1 MRKQS
6 VEARGH
12 LILIGVR
19 GSSISDTVKG
29 KANAILGLSLLIVF
43 FVAIGAIISPFLSS
57 ISGITTDRFWSL
69 VFFWVFVLLS
79 IAILGYHANTV
90 GLEVDGIYEKGVSNV
105 RATLVESR
113 RGEGFVPYES
123 ITSIKL
129 ESRDTTEGVVDVLT
143 IYSSEPPAPA
153 MRPFSNYGYRND
165 FWNRL
170 IQTLQTHCQGA
181 KWLDKTSSAT

>member
-1 MRKQS
+1 MPR
-6 VEARGH
+6 ERGQ

-19 GSSISDTVKG
+19 GSSISDTAKG
-29 KANAILGLSLLIVF
+29 KANAILGLSLLIIF

-69 VFFWVFVLLS
+69 VFFWVFVLLL
-79 IAILGYHANTV
+79 IAILGYHANTI

-113 RGEGFVPYES
+113 RGKGYVPYES

-129 ESRDTTEGVVDVLT
+129 ESRDTAEGVIDVL
-143 IYSSEPPAPA
+143 IINSGEPEAPA
-153 MRPFSNYGYRND
+153 LRPFSDYGYKND
-165 FWNRL
+165 FWKRL
-170 IQTLQTHCQGA
+170 IQALRVHCPTA
-181 KWLDKTSSAT
+181 IWTDERRSRK